1 MWHSLDKCHIDFLQS
16 HDFGDGSLR
25 RSVMRCSKC
34 GVDNLADNSFCTNCG
49 AKLEAAAP
57 VTTPDTTRRPLP
69 HATAPPI
76 TPKVFCR
83 QCGAQMEQEAH
94 FCNRCGYKL
103 TAFCPKCGSQLN
115 AESQFCTLCGLQLS
129 QPAVGQSTAM
139 YTQVPVT
146 PQITHA
152 PNMPGSKVISKTI
165 FLSARTI
172 AAGVGALL
180 MLISL
185 ALPFYTVRGGGAS
198 ANLSVSDLL
207 KAKTDWAGVGLP
219 VLLIII
225 FASILLL
232 SVIIGFLTRRTLKP
246 LWFILGM
253 LCIFAVI
260 ANAGYVLVQIH
271 RSTAEWVNIIAPGC
285 VLAFVGAV
293 IASVSGRRRL

>member
-1 MWHSLDKCHIDFLQS
+1 
-16 HDFGDGSLR
+16 
-25 RSVMRCSKC
+25 MRCSKC

-49 AKLEAAAP
+49 AKLEAATP
-57 VTTPDTTRRPLP
+57 VITPDITPRPLP
-69 HATAPPI
+69 RAAAPPI

-94 FCNRCGYKL
+94 YCSRCGNKL
-103 TAFCPKCGSQLN
+103 TAFCPKCGSQLG
-115 AESQFCTLCGLQLS
+115 AESQFCTRCGLQLS
-129 QPAVGQSTAM
+129 QPAVSQSTAM
-139 YTQVPVT
+139 YTQVPAT
-146 PQITHA
+146 PQVTRA
-152 PNMPGSKVISKTI
+152 PAMPGKVTSKTI

-225 FASILLL
+225 FASVLLL

-246 LWFILGM
+246 LWFMLGM

-293 IASVSGRRRL
+293 IVSISGRSRA